1 MPNSIE
7 AKQRA
12 IKARR
17 EAEAKL
23 HKMRI
28 SSTEKS
34 IAQCEAE
41 IEKAQ
46 RIIENKAYGLI
57 GNILLGAAAFIAVI
71 GVILRLVS
79 DVDVALVAWIIA
91 AVVLGISIY
100 LNTKTSFAED
110 RLRKNMVI
118 MKKKRSALSELK
130 NRHS

>member
-1 MPNSIE
+1 MPSSIE

-12 IKARR
+12 VKARR

-46 RIIENKAYGLI
+46 KIIENKAYGLF
-57 GNILLGAAAFIAVI
+57 GNILLGAAAFIAAI
-71 GVILRLVS
+71 GAVLRITS
-79 DVDVALVAWIIA
+79 DVDIALVTWIIA
-91 AVVLGISIY
+91 AIVLGISIF
-100 LNTKTSFAED
+100 LNTRTSFAED
-110 RLRKNMVI
+110 KLRKNMVI

>member
-23 HKMRI
+23 HKMRV

-71 GVILRLVS
+71 GIILRLVS

-100 LNTKTSFAED
+100 LNTRTSFAED

-130 NRHS
+130 NRH

>member
-23 HKMRI
+23 YKMRI

-46 RIIENKAYGLI
+46 KIIENKAYGLI

-100 LNTKTSFAED
+100 LNTRTSFAED

-130 NRHS
+130 NRH

>member
-100 LNTKTSFAED
+100 LNTRTSFAED

-130 NRHS
+130 NRH

>member
-46 RIIENKAYGLI
+46 RIIENKAYGLV

-100 LNTKTSFAED
+100 LNTRTSFAED

-130 NRHS
+130 NRH